1 MGSQKFSLRK
11 NPCQLLN
18 NTWDMAQAK
27 GRIELGESRTKNK
40 TTTLMVAQEV
50 VGGMLKGSIK
60 QGKVE

>member
-1 MGSQKFSLRK
+1 
-11 NPCQLLN
+11 
-18 NTWDMAQAK
+18 MAQAK